1 MKGLTMTLQ
10 ELIDLDRPTLLTH
23 IEKALSKQESV
34 VFGGYRYQVDDIV
47 YRCPLS
53 CVCQKVETLNEREET
68 TDLADQYNADQIE
81 EWMDDYDETAREVY
95 HKETGIKTHLE
106 RIPSD
111 IALEIWEAILS

>member
-1 MKGLTMTLQ
+1 MTLQ

-23 IEKALSKQESV
+23 IENALSKQESV
-34 VFGGYRYQVDDIV
+34 VFGGYRYRVDDIV

-53 CVCQKVETLNEREET
+53 CVCQKVETLNQIPFNPQRR
-68 TDLADQYNADQIE
+68 TDAKQIE
-81 EWMDDYDETAREVY
+81 TWMNQYDETAREVY

-106 RIPSD
+106 RIAPD

>member
-53 CVCQKVETLNEREET
+53 CVCQKVETLNQRDDN
-68 TDLADQYNADQIE
+68 TDAKQIE
-81 EWMDDYDETAREVY
+81 TWMDQYDETAREVY

-106 RIPSD
+106 RIPSH